1 MLRPLGFLRFAR
13 NDRIARPISSTGV
26 SKVSSRRKRQNIDTQ
41 YRITENFSESRWEEA
56 IVDLFGR
63 QWTRSAIERRV
74 GHISQLGG
82 VRLLTSDNGPS
93 RGVRLIQFST
103 GTGFTFEV
111 ALDRGMDVG
120 RAEYRGAS
128 LAWMPPTLMAGP
140 WFFEQQTEFGW
151 LRTALGGLNNT
162 CGLIHIGNPET
173 ADVRHY
179 NFPARPE
186 ERYGVHDRAAM
197 IPAELVSLGER
208 WEGDSLIL
216 EAVGRVT
223 QAQAYGENLAMIRT
237 YRAEL
242 GRSAFVME
250 DVIENRGFVPVEHML
265 LYHFNIGFP
274 FVDAGAELIAP
285 FASRPRLLF
294 GEADLDNPT
303 SWASFTAPTAN
314 FIQQTF
320 EHEMAAD
327 GDGRVH
333 VAIVNPLVGDG
344 AAVAISYDKRVMPR
358 FIEWR
363 MMAEGQYAVGLE
375 PCTNGFGRD
384 AVKANG
390 ELIVLEPGDRRT
402 YRTEL
407 SVVEGAAAIERFR
420 DKVASVS
427 PGKFVNAQGLDSI
440 G

>member
-1 MLRPLGFLRFAR
+1 
-13 NDRIARPISSTGV
+13 
-26 SKVSSRRKRQNIDTQ
+26 
-41 YRITENFSESRWEEA
+41 
-56 IVDLFGR
+56 
-63 QWTRSAIERRV
+63 
-74 GHISQLGG
+74 
-82 VRLLTSDNGPS
+82 LLTSDNGPS
-93 RGVRLIQFST
+93 RGVRLIQFSM

-128 LAWMPPTLMAGP
+128 LAWMPPTLLPGP

-208 WEGDSLIL
+208 WEGDSLVL

-223 QAQAYGENLAMIRT
+223 QAQAYGENLAMTRT

-274 FVDAGAELIAP
+274 FVDTGAQLVAP
-285 FASRPRLLF
+285 FAARPRLLF
-294 GEADLDNPT
+294 GEGDLDNPE
-303 SWASFTAPTAN
+303 SWASFVAPKAG

-327 GDGRVH
+327 NDGRVH
-333 VAIVNPLVGDG
+333 VAIANPFLGDG
-344 AAVAISYDKRVMPR
+344 AAVAISYDQRVMPR

-363 MMAEGQYAVGLE
+363 MMAEGQYAVGIE

-384 AVKANG
+384 AVKAAG
-390 ELIVLEPGDRRT
+390 ELIVLKPGDRRT

-407 SVVEGAAAIERFR
+407 SVLDGAPAIKRFR
-420 DKVASVS
+420 DKVASVLS
-427 PGKFVNAQGLDSI
+427 GKLD
-440 G
+440 GRQP

>member
-1 MLRPLGFLRFAR
+1 
-13 NDRIARPISSTGV
+13 
-26 SKVSSRRKRQNIDTQ
+26 
-41 YRITENFSESRWEEA
+41 
-56 IVDLFGR
+56 
-63 QWTRSAIERRV
+63 
-74 GHISQLGG
+74 
-82 VRLLTSDNGPS
+82 
-93 RGVRLIQFST
+93 
-103 GTGFTFEV
+103 
-111 ALDRGMDVG
+111 
-120 RAEYRGAS
+120 
-128 LAWMPPTLMAGP
+128 MAAP

-186 ERYGVHDRAAM
+186 ERHGVHDRAAM

-223 QAQAYGENLAMIRT
+223 QAQAYGENLVMTRT

-265 LYHFNIGFP
+265 LYHFNIVFP

-294 GEADLDNPT
+294 GEADLDDPK
-303 SWASFTAPTAN
+303 SWASFVAPTAN

-327 GDGRVH
+327 DDGRVH
-333 VAIVNPLVGDG
+333 VALANPLLGKG
-344 AAVAISYDKRVMPR
+344 AAVAISYDKRALPR

-363 MMAEGQYAVGLE
+363 MMAEGQYAVGIE

-384 AVKANG
+384 AVKAAG

-407 SVVEGAAAIERFR
+407 SILDGALAIQRFR
-420 DKVASVS
+420 DKVALVPRQPSRS
-427 PGKFVNAQGLDSI
+427 S
-440 G
+440 